1 MRSRVLGTSKTV
13 MERQACI
20 VQISDLVFE
29 VLFHGGKYRPILV
42 NAKILIFTPSIDDH
56 ENSIVFSQHH
66 VVVLGVRSKFGGLP
80 LCLEGHCHE

>member
-42 NAKILIFTPSIDDH
+42 NAKILIFTSSLDGH
-56 ENSIVFSQHH
+56 ENIPIPPLHRFVVFHM
-66 VVVLGVRSKFGGLP
+66 RS
-80 LCLEGHCHE
+80 GHERLSMRLQSHEAQ